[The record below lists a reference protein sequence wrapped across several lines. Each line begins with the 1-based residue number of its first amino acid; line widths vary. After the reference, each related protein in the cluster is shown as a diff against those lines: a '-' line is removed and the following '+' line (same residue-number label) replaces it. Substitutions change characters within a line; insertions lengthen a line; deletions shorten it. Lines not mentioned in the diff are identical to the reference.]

1 MAWLSR
7 DVISLIPPDEMNSLD
22 QCFAHMVSPF
32 ALVSTMASIYVRLE
46 DAT

>member
-1 MAWLSR
+1 MAWLTR

-22 QCFAHMVSPF
+22 QCSARMVSPL
-32 ALVSTMASIYVRLE
+32 ALVSTTASIYVRLA